1 MERSVSV
8 NAPSATADTSLVNGF
23 PPGPTTAHA
32 AEKADLGPCLYL
44 GPEGQRCNERAFDSG
59 FCARHQPGATAPI
72 TPASKVVI
80 ASMGIIGLL
89 WPYFADLFREIVR
102 LIHSQ

>member
-8 NAPSATADTSLVNGF
+8 NAPSATVDTNLVNGF
-23 PPGPTTAHA
+23 PTSPAAHV

-44 GPEGQRCNERAFDSG
+44 GPEGQRCNERAFDAG

-72 TPASKVVI
+72 TPSTKVVI

-89 WPYFADLFREIVR
+89 WPYFADLFREIIR
-102 LIHSQ
+102 LINSQ

>member
-8 NAPSATADTSLVNGF
+8 NARSATADTHLVNGF
-23 PPGPTTAHA
+23 PANPAAHA

-44 GPEGQRCNERAFDSG
+44 GPEGQRCTDRAFDAG

-72 TPASKVVI
+72 TPSTKVVI